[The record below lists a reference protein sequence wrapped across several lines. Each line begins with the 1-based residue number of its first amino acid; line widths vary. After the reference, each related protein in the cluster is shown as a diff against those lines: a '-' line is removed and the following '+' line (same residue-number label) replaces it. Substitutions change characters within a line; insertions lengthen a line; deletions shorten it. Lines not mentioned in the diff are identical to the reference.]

1 MNWTPARP
9 DPGSTL
15 SSMGHASL
23 PEGECATQLKHL
35 TTLKPQLHGRM
46 AKGVCLLAGWLYS
59 SKLRL
64 LSNAGLVKVLESLK

>member
-46 AKGVCLLAGWLYS
+46 AKGVCLLAGWLV
-59 SKLRL
+59 L
-64 LSNAGLVKVLESLK
+64 LICLSFYLSVF